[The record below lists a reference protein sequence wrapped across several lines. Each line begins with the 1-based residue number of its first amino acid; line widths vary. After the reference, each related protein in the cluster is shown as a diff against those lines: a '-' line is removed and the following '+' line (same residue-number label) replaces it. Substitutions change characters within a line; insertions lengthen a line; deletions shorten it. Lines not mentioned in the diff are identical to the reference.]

1 MVGVLFAACLTN
13 RAGFGSLVLGIA
25 YARPLAVSKRMAS
38 VLIVAGGT
46 GRAAFRATMLRIAVI
61 APTAILEA
69 VVGIGVARV
78 AAKTA

>member
-1 MVGVLFAACLTN
+1 
-13 RAGFGSLVLGIA
+13 
-25 YARPLAVSKRMAS
+25 MAS

-69 VVGIGVARV
+69 VVGVGVTRI
-78 AAKTA
+78 AAKAARRASAMLGIRVVFPAAVLQ

>member
-1 MVGVLFAACLTN
+1 
-13 RAGFGSLVLGIA
+13 
-25 YARPLAVSKRMAS
+25 MAS